1 MCKINKSNISILK
14 PPNIVQSYILCSVFK
29 PKTAKE
35 EKNGIYLPKFP
46 QINLPIWEL
55 V

>member
-29 PKTAKE
+29 PKTAKD
-35 EKNGIYLPKFP
+35 EKKW
-46 QINLPIWEL
+46 NLFTEISSN
-55 V
+55 